1 MFHHTT
7 RAVKV
12 PYVRKGIWESQ
23 VKEDTVG
30 GWMGS
35 GDTRALSKTQRDL
48 AQPEGVGQTSI
59 SRCPDEL
66 KQFLV
71 PTQKCIII
79 LIRILTLL

>member
-30 GWMGS
+30 GWAVEIPG
-35 GDTRALSKTQRDL
+35 R
-48 AQPEGVGQTSI
+48 
-59 SRCPDEL
+59 
-66 KQFLV
+66 
-71 PTQKCIII
+71 
-79 LIRILTLL
+79 